1 LSRASRGV
9 METAIAGVPLLS
21 QGKVRDVYDLGDQL
35 LFVATDRVSAFDVV
49 FDQPIP
55 DKGKVLTGLSA
66 FWFRHTKD
74 IIPNHFLSDEVEDL
88 PPELDDF
95 RDYLQG
101 RFMLVRRGQVL
112 PIECIVRGYLA
123 GSGWAQYRES
133 GTVSGV
139 RLPSGLQN
147 SSRLPEP
154 IFTPTTKATEGHDLP
169 ITVGEMEN
177 LIGKEMAEKVIEA
190 SIALYKA
197 ASQRTAERGI
207 ILADTKLEFALID
220 GVLNV
225 VDEMFT
231 PDSSRFWPADT
242 YQEGRSQESFDKQYL
257 RDYLETL
264 DWDKTPPAPQLPQHV
279 IDNTRARYL
288 EAFRRIVGH
297 DLAGVGR

>member
-1 LSRASRGV
+1 MLSRANRGV

-21 QGKVRDVYDLGDQL
+21 QGKVRDVYDLGDRL

-49 FDQPIP
+49 FPQPIP

-66 FWFRHTKD
+66 FWFRYTED
-74 IIPNHFLSDEVEDL
+74 IIPNHFLSNDVEDL
-88 PPELDDF
+88 PPELDRF
-95 RDYLQG
+95 RGYLQG
-101 RFMLVRRGQVL
+101 RFMLVERGRVL
-112 PIECIVRGYLA
+112 PVECIVRGYLA
-123 GSGWAQYRES
+123 GGGWAQYQES

-154 IFTPTTKATEGHDLP
+154 IFTPTTKATEGHDRP
-169 ITVGEMEN
+169 ITVAEMAE
-177 LIGKEMAEKVIEA
+177 LIGKELADQVIEK
-190 SIALYKA
+190 SLELYMA

-220 GVLNV
+220 GVLSV

-242 YQEGRSQESFDKQYL
+242 YREGRSQESYDKQYL

-264 DWDKTPPAPQLPQHV
+264 DWDKAPPAPMLPQHV
-279 IDNTRARYL
+279 IDNTRSRYL
-288 EAFRRIVGH
+288 EAYRRIVGR
-297 DLAGVGR
+297 DLV